1 MWQHDLQLPMIIM
14 CLIFQ
19 LELLTKEAHISSQS
33 VSTFVLSNF
42 LPGPLPSDSAACETA
57 DIFPGFLTCRSVI
70 YTIDKNM
77 SLWWREHCYCFEL
90 FPDGV
95 LCCTYSILAGGTPL
109 SGQHLP
115 NSPGRASIC
124 CMPVGY
130 CVATPHRISAQCTG
144 RSRAQIKNIGAAHT
158 VVPVDRA
165 VIDGDVELL
174 HHPPDE
180 PGAGNISSG
189 KILSRRGITAAAPQ

>member
-1 MWQHDLQLPMIIM
+1 MKKK
-14 CLIFQ
+14 
-19 LELLTKEAHISSQS
+19 EKLLLHQFTKYSQ
-33 VSTFVLSNF
+33 
-42 LPGPLPSDSAACETA
+42 PSDRAKVTVTF
-57 DIFPGFLTCRSVI
+57 DHV
-70 YTIDKNM
+70 
-77 SLWWREHCYCFEL
+77 
-90 FPDGV
+90 
-95 LCCTYSILAGGTPL
+95 CTYSILAGGTPL